1 MSHSIVWSLVLALHI
16 LCIVVWIGGAVYATT
31 ILRPS
36 LSLLDNTQRNSV
48 HLQTLGRFFKM
59 LTHVIP
65 TALITGWL
73 LILHE
78 GGFAHVPWTTNAMQ
92 GLGVIMALLFV
103 RILTGPY
110 QKARRA
116 IRPQPATFD
125 SIRSQI
131 LIIVAMGV
139 LAVLVAAMGHPFV

>member
-16 LCIVVWIGGAVYATT
+16 LCIVVWIGGAVYATA

>member
-1 MSHSIVWSLVLALHI
+1 SLVLALHI
-16 LCIVVWIGGAVYATT
+16 LCIVVWIGGAVYATA

-103 RILTGPY
+103 RIVSGPY

>member
-16 LCIVVWIGGAVYATT
+16 LCIVVWIGGAVYATA

-103 RILTGPY
+103 RIVSGPY